1 MPMSLHSISPI
12 DGRYAGKSKDLS
24 KYFSEYALIKYR
36 VFIEVQ
42 YLIALRDFGI
52 PALSFSG
59 NDLFSSLHEWA
70 IQFGQEEALKVKEIE
85 KVTNHDVKAVEYL
98 IKEKIIELG
107 GESIVEYV
115 HFGLT
120 SQDINNTAFPLMI
133 RDALFERIL
142 PEVYALISSFKE
154 MSSLYHGIP
163 MLSRTHGQ
171 PATPTS
177 LGKEID
183 VFIERLDTQ
192 VKLLKS
198 LPFEAKFGGASGNLN
213 AHKVAFPDR
222 DWVAFSNQFV
232 NHYLDL
238 NRLQKTTQIAHYD
251 GLANI
256 FDSLSR
262 ISTIL
267 IDFCRDMW
275 SYVSMEYFIQQPI
288 AGEIGSSAMPHKI
301 NPIDFENAE
310 GNLGLAIAIFNH
322 LSNKLP
328 VSRLQR
334 DLTDSTV
341 LRNAGVPIAH
351 LYISIIAIKKG
362 VNKLSLN
369 ERKLKEDLNNNWI
382 VLAEAIQTILRREG
396 YPNPYEVLK
405 DLTRGSREMDKATIH
420 SFISGLSLSDEVKE
434 ELLALT
440 PFNYTGYH

>member
-1 MPMSLHSISPI
+1 MSMPIHSISPI
-12 DGRYAGKSKDLS
+12 DGRYAGKSNNLS
-24 KYFSEYALIKYR
+24 KYFSEFALIKYR

-52 PALSFSG
+52 PALSYSG
-59 NDLFSSLHEWA
+59 NDLFASLHQWA
-70 IQFGQEEALKVKEIE
+70 VHFGPEDAMQVKEIE

-98 IKEKIIELG
+98 IKEKIIEWG

-133 RDALFERIL
+133 RDALFERVL
-142 PEVYALISSFKE
+142 PEFNTLILTLKE

-171 PATPTS
+171 PATPTT

-183 VFIERLDTQ
+183 VFIERLDIQLT
-192 VKLLKS
+192 LLNS
-198 LPFEAKFGGASGNLN
+198 LPYEAKFGGASGNLN
-213 AHKVAFPDR
+213 AHKIAFPDR

-238 NRLQKTTQIAHYD
+238 KRLQKTTQIAHYD

-256 FDSLSR
+256 FDGLSR
-262 ISTIL
+262 LSTIL

-275 SYVSMEYFIQQPI
+275 SYISMEYFIQQPI
-288 AGEIGSSAMPHKI
+288 AGEVGSSAMPHKV

-310 GNLGLAIAIFNH
+310 GNLGLAIVLFNH

-341 LRNAGVPIAH
+341 LRNAGVPVAH
-351 LYISIIAIKKG
+351 LYISLLAIQQGLKKI
-362 VNKLSLN
+362 SLN
-369 ERKLKEDLNNNWI
+369 ESKLKEDLNNQWI

-405 DLTRGSREMDKATIH
+405 DLTRGSREIDKATIH
-420 SFISGLSLSDEVKE
+420 SFISGLSLSDDVKE
-434 ELLALT
+434 ELIALT
-440 PFNYTGYH
+440 PFNYTGYY